1 MRRFLISLA
10 VLWGLGWSS
19 MVGWAEDTHKRGT
32 DELTIKVFQYLDAP
46 TSEEAAQRFQEILN
60 HPDVSIARIESIIRT
75 GRSYEVQPTGTF
87 SDLQVV
93 VRGRPYSLALAVPS
107 SYEPTKSMGL
117 VVCLHG
123 AGFDGAAYL
132 ERWQA
137 RLGDAYILA
146 CPTYPSG
153 AWFTKRAEDLVLAV
167 VSDLRRKYH
176 IDPNR
181 IFLTGMSNGGI
192 GTWLIGMHHAH
203 LFAGLAPMA
212 GGLAGVL
219 LPFLENLR
227 NTPVYIIHGAKDQ
240 VMPVELSRSIVRE
253 LEALKYPYVYREHDR
268 EHPLAGGHYFPR
280 EELPDLVTWLNGQ
293 RRNSLPSRLTVVRD
307 ASHLQAFSWVRL
319 EVTDHIA
326 AFSDDL
332 VDKTDDRIR
341 RREYATLDATVAA
354 INRIEVWTKRVR
366 QYSLFL
372 NDRLV
377 DLSKPVTVVTNGRV
391 SFQGMV
397 IPSLTTL
404 LKQARLRPLEEP
416 FPVQLTIVVEDHP

>member
-1 MRRFLISLA
+1 
-10 VLWGLGWSS
+10 
-19 MVGWAEDTHKRGT
+19 
-32 DELTIKVFQYLDAP
+32 
-46 TSEEAAQRFQEILN
+46 
-60 HPDVSIARIESIIRT
+60 
-75 GRSYEVQPTGTF
+75 
-87 SDLQVV
+87 
-93 VRGRPYSLALAVPS
+93 
-107 SYEPTKSMGL
+107 
-117 VVCLHG
+117 
-123 AGFDGAAYL
+123 
-132 ERWQA
+132 
-137 RLGDAYILA
+137 
-146 CPTYPSG
+146 
-153 AWFTKRAEDLVLAV
+153 LVLAT

-212 GGLAGVL
+212 SGLDRVL

-253 LEALKYPYVYREHDR
+253 LEALGYPHVVYREHER
-268 EHPLAGGHYFPR
+268 EHPIAGGHYFPQ
-280 EELPDLVTWLNGQ
+280 EELPDLVAWLNGQ
-293 RRNSLPSRLTVVRD
+293 RRNPLPSRLTVVRD
-307 ASHLQAFSWVRL
+307 ATHLQSFHWARL

-341 RREYATLDATVAA
+341 RREYAKLDVAVA
-354 INRIEVWTKRVR
+354 DANRIEVRTERVR
-366 QYSLFL
+366 RYSLFL

-391 SFQGMV
+391 SFEGMV
-397 IPSLTTL
+397 IPSLRTL
-404 LKQARLRPLEEP
+404 LEQARLRPLEEP
-416 FPVQLTIVVEDHP
+416 FPAHLTISVEDHP

>member
-1 MRRFLISLA
+1 MRSLWVSLA
-10 VLWGLGWSS
+10 VLLVLWWPPTGGL
-19 MVGWAEDTHKRGT
+19 AKDTHEKEP
-32 DELTIKVFQYLDAP
+32 DELAIKVFQYFDAP
-46 TSEEAAQRFQEILN
+46 TSEEAEQKLEELLN
-60 HPDVSIARIESIIRT
+60 HPEASLARIESIMRA
-75 GRSYEVQPTGTF
+75 GRSYDVRQTGTF
-87 SDLQVV
+87 SDLQVS
-93 VRGRPYSLALAVPS
+93 VRGRSYSLALAVPS
-107 SYEPTKSMGL
+107 SYDPAKSIGL

-123 AGFDGAAYL
+123 AGFDGEAYL

-153 AWFTKRAEDLVLAV
+153 AWFTRRAEDLVLAT

-176 IDPNR
+176 IDPDR

-192 GTWLIGMHHAH
+192 GTWLIGLHHAY

-212 GGLAGVL
+212 SGLDRVL

-240 VMPVELSRSIVRE
+240 VMPVELSRTIVRE
-253 LEALKYPYVYREHDR
+253 LEALGYPYVYREHER

-280 EELPDLVTWLNGQ
+280 EELPDLVAWLNGQ
-293 RRNSLPSRLTVVRD
+293 RRNPLPARLTVVRD
-307 ASHLQAFSWVRL
+307 ASHLQSFSWVRL

-341 RREYATLDATVAA
+341 RREYAKLDAMVAGT
-354 INRIEVWTKRVR
+354 NRIEVRTERVR
-366 QYSLFL
+366 RYSLFL

-391 SFQGMV
+391 SFEGMV
-397 IPSLTTL
+397 TPSLRTL
-404 LKQARLRPLEEP
+404 LEQARLRPWEEP
-416 FPVQLTIVVEDHP
+416 FPVHLTISVEDHP